1 MAHPAFLTVREAVE
15 GFGISKRT
23 LERRLGDGTIHQSQI
38 RREGAERQISLA
50 ELIRV
55 FGEPKRRLKRPEAP
69 AVVTSA
75 AIDDTTT
82 RLIDRLEAD
91 IARERER
98 ADREAARADQE
109 RSRAERYELE
119 LAEQRRANADM
130 VQRLL
135 SPPPVPAKPGFLARL
150 FGR

>member
-1 MAHPAFLTVREAVE
+1 MTHPPFLTVREAVE
-15 GFGISKRT
+15 AFGISKRT

-38 RREGAERQISLA
+38 RREGTERQISLA

-55 FGEPKRRLKRPEAP
+55 FGEPRRRPKKPEASP
-69 AVVTSA
+69 APTPA
-75 AIDDTTT
+75 AIDDTAA

-91 IARERER
+91 LARERER
-98 ADREAARADQE
+98 ADRETARADQE

-119 LAEQRRANADM
+119 LAEQRKANADM

-135 SPPPVPAKPGFLARL
+135 SPPAPPAKPGFLARL